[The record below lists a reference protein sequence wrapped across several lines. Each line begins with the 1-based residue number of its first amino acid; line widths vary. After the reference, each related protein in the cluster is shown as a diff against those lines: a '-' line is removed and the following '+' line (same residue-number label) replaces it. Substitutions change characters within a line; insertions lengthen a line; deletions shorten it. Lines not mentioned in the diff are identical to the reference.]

1 MEQAERRG
9 SSTRS
14 SSRWIGRWVLFA
26 VIAIYVAARMLH
38 LAAVCL
44 DGDEIFSVLLSR
56 RGWKAL
62 TTAAAADSV
71 HPPLF
76 YYLLKVWVFI
86 GNESLIWLR
95 LLPALF
101 SVLAILPL
109 ILLGRELRLRPIEV
123 HCAIGLAAVHPF
135 LIYYGQHVRMY
146 SLLLLCSLTS
156 LWLFQRT
163 LRLGARPSGLS
174 YAALTLANIVLVYS
188 HYYGCLIVGLECL
201 YVLLW
206 KRERWERT
214 LLSAVVVLASFAP
227 WLYVAGTRAYA
238 KGGLQ
243 SNLNW
248 IAKPTRQDLVLFF
261 VELTGLSDFPKAGR
275 RVCAALVVLILAA
288 LWVQW
293 RRRHTRSLGH
303 ALFFLLY
310 FTLCPIAISFVA
322 SFIMTSSIWGRRH
335 LIFVAATLLLLSSV
349 SWWRLRSRAVRLLG
363 ALACVAWAFAVI
375 PHQLAPDVRKAP
387 FDTFVLRM
395 LDREEEIT
403 APIRLFV
410 LEKHLHFAPWFYLET
425 LEAKKTAG
433 FTVHFTEPE
442 RERLSRK
449 AAAFEVRRDATI
461 DDARGAHFWVLT
473 STYSWRQKER
483 PRQIMT
489 QRGCQVGLDLTIR
502 DRYHAITAFPAW
514 CAP

>member
-1 MEQAERRG
+1 LEQAEQR
-9 SSTRS
+9 SSSKRS
-14 SSRWIGRWVLFA
+14 SSRWTGRWVLFA
-26 VIAIYVAARMLH
+26 VIVIYVAARLWN

-56 RGWKAL
+56 RGWLAL

-86 GNESLIWLR
+86 GNESLVWLR

-101 SVLAILPL
+101 SALAILPL

-135 LIYYGQHVRMY
+135 LIYYAQHVRMY

-163 LRLGARPSGLS
+163 LRAAARPSGFG
-174 YAALTLANIVLVYS
+174 YAALTLANVVLVYS

-206 KRERWERT
+206 KRERWKRT

-227 WLYVAGTRAYA
+227 WLYAAGTRAYA

-248 IAKPTRQDLVLFF
+248 IAKPTLQDLVLFF
-261 VELTGLSDFPKAGR
+261 VELTGIGDAPNVGQ
-275 RVCAALVVLILAA
+275 RVCGALVVLFLAA
-288 LWVQW
+288 LWVHW
-293 RRRHTRSLGH
+293 SRRHTRSLGH
-303 ALFFLLY
+303 ALSFLLY
-310 FTLCPIAISFVA
+310 FTLCPVAISFVA
-322 SFIMTSSIWGRRH
+322 SCIMTSSIWGRRH
-335 LIFVAATLLLLSSV
+335 LIFVAATLLLLISASC
-349 SWWRLRSRAVRLLG
+349 WRLRSRAMRLLA
-363 ALACVAWAFAVI
+363 ALACAAWAFAVI
-375 PHQLAPDVRKAP
+375 SYHLGHDVKKAP
-387 FDTFVLRM
+387 YDTFVLRM

-403 APIRLFV
+403 APIRLFA
-410 LEKHLHFAPWFYLET
+410 LGKHLHYAPSFYLET
-425 LEAKKTAG
+425 LAAKKTAG
-433 FTVHFTEPE
+433 FTVRFTPPE
-442 RERLSRK
+442 LDRLSRK
-449 AAAFEVRRDATI
+449 AAAFQIRRDATI
-461 DDARGAHFWVLT
+461 DEARGAHFWVLT
-473 STYSWRQKER
+473 STDSWRRKEM
-483 PRQIMT
+483 PRQILT
-489 QRGCQVGLDLTIR
+489 QRGCRVGLDLTFC
-502 DRYHAITAFPAW
+502 DRYRTMTALPVW